1 MVRNLLASLGM
12 LGFFYLNYYG
22 LIPAF
27 YFKRK
32 YALYLLL
39 ICLAFIVVIYLPSL
53 LTGQMKPPPMNGS
66 PDFQHRPPGP
76 PGPFNSSF
84 LNEAQHNIVLFVAV
98 VLFSLL
104 LRVQGRLLKIEIGK
118 QQDELVYLKAQMN
131 PHFLFNTLNGIYA
144 LALRERAQLT
154 AATMLKLSG
163 IMRYVVTESAHT
175 FVPLEK
181 EISYINDY
189 IELQKIRLPQ
199 NTTLSYSFIGSTLGV
214 EIAPH
219 NLMPFIENAFKYGVS
234 PETDSIISIL
244 IRLEEGTITLHVDNN
259 KVPLLNLSEASGKG
273 IENTKARLQ
282 LLYPGK
288 HVLAIDEDE
297 KNFKVILTINL
308 L

>member
-1 MVRNLLASLGM
+1 M

-27 YFKRK
+27 YFKHK

-39 ICLAFIVVIYLPSL
+39 ICLAFIIVIYLPSL
-53 LTGQMKPPPMNGS
+53 LTGRIEVPPINS
-66 PDFQHRPPGP
+66 PNNYGLKPPGP
-76 PGPFNSSF
+76 RGPFNSSF
-84 LNEAQHNIVLFVAV
+84 LNEVQHNIVLFVAV
-98 VLFSLL
+98 ALFSLL
-104 LRVQGRLLKIEIGK
+104 LRVQSRLLKIEIGK
-118 QQDELVYLKAQMN
+118 QKDELVYLKAQMN

-144 LALRERAQLT
+144 LALREKAQLT

-163 IMRYVVTESAHT
+163 IMRYVVTESTQT
-175 FVPLEK
+175 FVPLER
-181 EISYINDY
+181 EINYINDY
-189 IELQKIRLPQ
+189 IELQKIRLPKS
-199 NTTLSYSFIGSTLGV
+199 TTLNYSFIGSALGF

-234 PETDSIISIL
+234 PETDSSISIL
-244 IRLEEGTITLHVDNN
+244 LQLEEGILTLCVENDKVALHNPVD
-259 KVPLLNLSEASGKG
+259 ASGKG

-288 HVLAIDEDE
+288 HSLKIDEND
-297 KNFKVILTINL
+297 KNFKLTLTVNL